1 MQQTAPAVPPI
12 PAGFEIELDPDTQ
25 ELDDNM
31 LFGGSPMRIMRLSE
45 AGRAAMTEL
54 AGGPIH
60 STRAGTLARRL
71 TDAGAAHPRPPRRTE
86 PVDLTVI
93 IPVKD
98 RADMLG
104 QCLTALGRRYPAVVV
119 DDASLDPQA
128 VAAVANAHGARLV
141 VREINGG
148 PAAARNTG
156 VAEVSSEFI
165 AFVDSDTLPT
175 GPWIEVLA
183 RQLADPLV
191 AAVAPRI
198 LAVTGGAD
206 SASKFTDASG
216 SLDLGVREARV
227 APGSR
232 VSYVPTAAIV
242 VRRSALLDISGQ
254 DGPFDQQMRVGE
266 DVDFIWRLHSAGWRI
281 RYHPQAQVTHQE
293 PEDWSGLLH
302 RRFVY
307 GTSAAPLAQRHPE
320 AMAPLVLHPWPTLAV
335 AALLARSPI
344 LAAAALTGS
353 VLSMRRTLTRE
364 RIPPNGVVPAMVRA
378 TQQTWLG
385 IGRYTTQFAAPLMI
399 AALVKPGGR
408 SRRRRWGRRLALA
421 SLLLG
426 PPITTW
432 RQRRPNLDPAR
443 FVLGQLADDV
453 SYGAGVWTGAV
464 KARTTMPLRPSI
476 VWHPLRID
484 SARRISPSGAA
495 SANYTRSW
503 ADVHSL
509 FRNRRRSAASS

>member
-1 MQQTAPAVPPI
+1 MTLRPTAPAVAPMPT
-12 PAGFEIELDPDTQ
+12 GFEIQLDPDTQ

-31 LFGGSPMRIMRLSE
+31 LFGGSPLRIMRLSE

-54 AGGPIH
+54 TDGPIH

-86 PVDLTVI
+86 PIDLTVI

-98 RADMLG
+98 RADMLA
-104 QCLTALGRRYPAVVV
+104 QCLAALGRRYPVVVV
-119 DDASLDPQA
+119 DDASRDGQA

-141 VREINGG
+141 VRQINGG

-156 VAEVSSEFI
+156 VAEVCSEFI

-175 GPWIEVLA
+175 GPWIELLA
-183 RQLADPLV
+183 GQLADPLV

-198 LAVTGGAD
+198 VAVTGCAD
-206 SASKFTDASG
+206 SASKFTAANG

-242 VRRSALLDISGQ
+242 LRRAALLDISDQ

-266 DVDFIWRLHSAGWRI
+266 DVDLIWRLHNAGWRI
-281 RYHPQAQVTHQE
+281 RYHPQAQVAHHE
-293 PEDWSGLLH
+293 PENWSGLLR
-302 RRFVY
+302 RRFTY
-307 GTSAAPLAQRHPE
+307 GTSAGPLAQRHPE
-320 AMAPLVLHPWPTLAV
+320 AMTPLALHPWPTAAVGALLLCRPILAV
-335 AALLARSPI
+335 AAF
-344 LAAAALTGS
+344 TGS

-364 RIPPNGVVPAMVRA
+364 KIPPNGVVPAMARA
-378 TQQTWLG
+378 TQQTWIG
-385 IGRYTTQFAAPLMI
+385 IGRYTTQFAAPLLI

-408 SRRRRWGRRLALA
+408 SRARQCARRLTLA

-426 PPITTW
+426 PPVTTW
-432 RQRRPNLDPAR
+432 RQRRPDLDPAR
-443 FVLGQLADDV
+443 LDLWQLADDV
-453 SYGAGVWTGAV
+453 SYGAGVWTGAFR
-464 KARTTMPLRPSI
+464 ARTTLPLRPSI

-484 SARRISPSGAA
+484 SPGRKS
-495 SANYTRSW
+495 
-503 ADVHSL
+503 
-509 FRNRRRSAASS
+509 